1 MPRGRR
7 PVPTALKVIR
17 GNPGRRPINKAE
29 PHGGNPLGPAPEE
42 LSDRQKEI
50 WNTAIKKAP
59 LGVLCE
65 IDASIFATWVS
76 AVDTFEKARKS
87 VMEHGLLIRESAGE
101 GRPAR
106 LVPNPNLAIQ
116 TRQADLIRATVS
128 LLGFAPVSRV
138 NLTTDLNDRDN
149 PFLQLARESRGFAS

>member
-1 MPRGRR
+1 
-7 PVPTALKVIR
+7 LKLLR
-17 GNPGRRPINKAE
+17 GNPGRRPINKKE
-29 PHGGNPLGPAPEE
+29 PKGGNPLGRAPKE
-42 LSDRQKEI
+42 LSDRQQEI
-50 WNTAIKKAP
+50 WNTAIERAP

-65 IDASIFATWVS
+65 IDASIFATWVA

-87 VMEHGLLIRESAGE
+87 VMEHGLLIRESNGE
-101 GRPAR
+101 GRPPR

-138 NLTTDLNDRDN
+138 SLTTELDDSENI
-149 PFLQLARESRGFAS
+149 FAQLARESWESA